1 MPSCSQAPL
10 GNDSSWSSLIPFIS
24 IEKPHYALVFARRV
38 CKIDEPPA
46 FTPALQDKSMQTT
59 DNDLQMLDT
68 LRQAHKQMCAE
79 LGKIIIGQ
87 DAVLEQLLISIFCRG
102 HALLVGVPGL
112 AKTLMVSTL
121 AQALDLSFKRIQFT
135 PDLMPTDITG
145 TEVIQDDPVT
155 RQRMFKFLPG
165 PLFANIVLADEIN
178 RTPPKTQAA
187 LLEAMQ
193 ERKASI
199 GGVDHPMANPFFVL
213 ATQNPI
219 EQEGTYPLPEA
230 QLDRFL
236 FMIKVDYPTDAEE
249 ELIMRQGTSDVNTAV
264 SKVLHGDTIIQLQQ
278 IVRRVPVADHVFD
291 YAKRITRMSRPGTAE
306 AADFVNKWLTWGAG
320 PRASMNLIL
329 AAKGHAVLR
338 GRHHVTTDD
347 VAAVANPILR
357 HRLIPNFTAQSEG
370 IPVEKIIGRLL
381 LSVPSTTAAA

>member
-1 MPSCSQAPL
+1 MSTAPAA
-10 GNDSSWSSLIPFIS
+10 GAAAND
-24 IEKPHYALVFARRV
+24 
-38 CKIDEPPA
+38 
-46 FTPALQDKSMQTT
+46 Q
-59 DNDLQMLDT
+59 QMLEQ
-68 LRQAHKQMCAE
+68 LRAAHKKMKAE
-79 LGKIIIGQ
+79 IGKIIIGQ
-87 DAVLEQLLISIFCRG
+87 EEVLDELLMAIFCRG

-165 PLFANIVLADEIN
+165 PIFANIVLADEIN

-187 LLEAMQ
+187 LLESMQ

-199 GGVDHPMANPFFVL
+199 GGTDYPMKNPFFVL

-236 FMIKVDYPTDAEE
+236 FLIKVDYPTDDEE
-249 ELIMRQGTSDVNTAV
+249 EQIMRQGHVRRAAARSRRCCTATTSC
-264 SKVLHGDTIIQLQQ
+264 SLQQ
-278 IVRRVPVADHVFD
+278 IVRRVPVADHVFQ
-291 YAKRITRMSRPGTAE
+291 YAKRLTRMSPARHAGGGRLRQQVADLGRRSARQHEPDPGRQ
-306 AADFVNKWLTWGAG
+306 G
-320 PRASMNLIL
+320 PRGAARPASRLRRR
-329 AAKGHAVLR
+329 R
-338 GRHHVTTDD
+338 GRGRRADPAPSPD
-347 VAAVANPILR
+347 PEL
-357 HRLIPNFTAQSEG
+357 HRPERRDHASRTSSPAS
-370 IPVEKIIGRLL
+370 
-381 LSVPSTTAAA
+381 

>member
-1 MPSCSQAPL
+1 MSQQITAPSALP
-10 GNDSSWSSLIPFIS
+10 GADMNVSSSDLKMV
-24 IEKPHYALVFARRV
+24 EQLRKAHRRLR
-38 CKIDEPPA
+38 DEI
-46 FTPALQDKSMQTT
+46 
-59 DNDLQMLDT
+59 
-68 LRQAHKQMCAE
+68 
-79 LGKIIIGQ
+79 GKIIIGQ
-87 DAVLEQLLISIFCRG
+87 EYVLDQLLMAIFCRG

-145 TEVIQDDPVT
+145 TEVIQDDPAT

-165 PLFANIVLADEIN
+165 PIFANILLAYEIN

-199 GGVDHPMANPFFVL
+199 GGVDYPMHNPFFVL

-236 FMIKVDYPTDAEE
+236 FLIKVDYPSDAEE
-249 ELIMRQGTSDVNTAV
+249 EQIMRLGTGNLTPTV
-264 SKVLHGDTIIQLQQ
+264 SKILHGEDILQLQQ
-278 IVRRVPVADHVFD
+278 TVRRVPVADHIFA
-291 YAKRITRMSRPGTAE
+291 YAKRITRMSRPNTPE
-306 AADFVNKWLTWGAG
+306 APDWVTRYVTWGAG

-329 AAKGHAVLR
+329 AAKAHAILE
-338 GRHHVTTDD
+338 GRHHASADD
-347 VAAVANPILR
+347 VAAVTLPILR
-357 HRLIPNFTAQSEG
+357 HRLIVNFTAQSEG
-370 IPVEKIIGRLL
+370 ISVDDVIRRILK
-381 LSVPSTTAAA
+381 SVPKN

>member
-1 MPSCSQAPL
+1 MASLTQTPS
-10 GNDSSWSSLIPFIS
+10 D
-24 IEKPHYALVFARRV
+24 V
-38 CKIDEPPA
+38 
-46 FTPALQDKSMQTT
+46 
-59 DNDLQMLDT
+59 QMLEV
-68 LRQAHKQMCAE
+68 LRGAHKQLRSE
-79 LGKIIIGQ
+79 IGKIIIGQ
-87 DAVLEQLLISIFCRG
+87 EEVLDQLLMAIFCRG

-145 TEVIQDDPVT
+145 TEVIQDDPAT

-165 PLFANIVLADEIN
+165 PIFANIVLADEIN

-193 ERKASI
+193 ERKCSI
-199 GGVDHPMANPFFVL
+199 GGVDYPMQDPFFVL

-236 FMIKVDYPTDAEE
+236 FMIKVNYPTDQEE
-249 ELIMRQGTSDVNTAV
+249 ELIMRQGTSDTQTTV
-264 SKVLHGDTIIQLQQ
+264 SKVLHGEDILRLQH
-278 IVRRVPVADHVFD
+278 IVRRVPVADHVFA
-291 YAKRITRMSRPGTAE
+291 YAKRLARMTRPGTPE
-306 AADFVNKWLTWGAG
+306 AVDFVNQWLTWGAG
-320 PRASMNLIL
+320 PRASMNLIM
-329 AAKGHAVLR
+329 AAKAHAILK
-338 GRHHVTTDD
+338 GQHHVSADD
-347 VAAVANPILR
+347 VAAVALPILR

-370 IPVEKIIGRLL
+370 VSVDDVVKKLLAAIPKNQ
-381 LSVPSTTAAA
+381 AA